1 MPKRIIDFELDF
13 ANRDI
18 IPKFSIKQFDDA
30 IFNILL
36 KDDGIDYDATGLSVK
51 LYIGFLNEVYLQEDN
66 IVIDNNI
73 VTIELDQNMISKNG
87 VAYAELELS
96 DGDTKITTSTFLFNV
111 TDKVGEGATIP
122 GGVEG
127 FIERYEKIVSE
138 FKNS

>member
-30 IFNILL
+30 IFNIWL

-66 IVIDNNI
+66 IIP
-73 VTIELDQNMISKNG
+73 IEADLTDIESVKNAFEKVKTYTDSICGIIHFAG
-87 VAYAELELS
+87 V
-96 DGDTKITTSTFLFNV
+96 FFV
-111 TDKVGEGATIP
+111 P
-122 GGVEG
+122 
-127 FIERYEKIVSE
+127 
-138 FKNS
+138 